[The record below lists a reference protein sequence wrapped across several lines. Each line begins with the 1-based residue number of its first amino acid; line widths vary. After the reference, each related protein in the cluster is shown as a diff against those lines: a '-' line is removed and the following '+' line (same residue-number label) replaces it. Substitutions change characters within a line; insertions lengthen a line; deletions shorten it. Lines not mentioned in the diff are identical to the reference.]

1 MRLSKTVQVH
11 SILKIPKG
19 FHNFPKSTTKLYIE
33 EAQEAAGEKGQKN
46 SCLTNCVQPVTQ
58 HEEPLRVKYVI
69 IYRKRSDV

>member
-33 EAQEAAGEKGQKN
+33 EAQEAAGEKGQKKLMPN
-46 SCLTNCVQPVTQ
+46 K
-58 HEEPLRVKYVI
+58 LRAT
-69 IYRKRSDV
+69 SDSA